1 MDDWKLQVDGGLDDG
16 LEDGGY
22 DDMDGPDM
30 GPEDEGA
37 AIRARYGV
45 PQPAR
50 GAGAGMGWD
59 ESAAAELERL
69 SRQNEQLVDRIAGK
83 DVEIERLE
91 QTLLAVQAPPGI
103 DVGRMLDAAGGD
115 AGADVRDAKIVD
127 LAKRNRELARTVGKA
142 KRAIADARRRAAE
155 AEARA
160 AAAEDEAASSAAAG
174 AAAAGPAGQHGGS
187 RTGSPAGGAEEE
199 LRRAQAQAKAARARI
214 EGLQHRLD
222 AAQAEAKAARRAL
235 AAEVGPGEEL
245 EAVLA
250 AAGLASAAAA
260 PGGSG
265 RGDDGE
271 SVATGASGAGAGS
284 PAKRRLGWRGRAQRI
299 IKLKAKL
306 AELQR
311 NGVSQAGP
319 GGGVSRPRAGQAPAA
334 GVDDQARAVIGAM
347 EGQRQRAA
355 EELSEALEA
364 EQASHADTQRR
375 LDAARARVSSL
386 QREAAQLREGAR
398 TLVDKSD
405 VDDKL
410 VAALRAERVSLQQ
423 QLSQGQARR
432 LDAQEK
438 LIRDLRAQLREAK
451 AAAGAAL
458 PPGVPGRATNG
469 VAAPASRA
477 GLPRP
482 ESAASSSAAAG
493 SGGDA
498 GGSSGGRPGSASVRA
513 LASLEVRVAAA
524 EEAAAVEREAAAAL
538 RESRDRAEERCRLLE
553 RQADQYVAKFSAM
566 ERRCRELEARVGAAP
581 PVTDAVSLAAQ
592 LATSENER
600 RALRGNS
607 ASAIAARDA
616 EVARLREQCD
626 ALLARHRRGD
636 APADGGK
643 RSTKEHERD

>member
-1 MDDWKLQVDGGLDDG
+1 M
-16 LEDGGY
+16 
-22 DDMDGPDM
+22 
-30 GPEDEGA
+30 
-37 AIRARYGV
+37 
-45 PQPAR
+45 
-50 GAGAGMGWD
+50 
-59 ESAAAELERL
+59 
-69 SRQNEQLVDRIAGK
+69 
-83 DVEIERLE
+83 
-91 QTLLAVQAPPGI
+91 LLW
-103 DVGRMLDAAGGD
+103 L
-115 AGADVRDAKIVD
+115 
-127 LAKRNRELARTVGKA
+127 
-142 KRAIADARRRAAE
+142 
-155 AEARA
+155 
-160 AAAEDEAASSAAAG
+160 
-174 AAAAGPAGQHGGS
+174 
-187 RTGSPAGGAEEE
+187 
-199 LRRAQAQAKAARARI
+199 
-214 EGLQHRLD
+214 
-222 AAQAEAKAARRAL
+222 
-235 AAEVGPGEEL
+235 
-245 EAVLA
+245 VLA
-250 AAGLASAAAA
+250 
-260 PGGSG
+260 P
-265 RGDDGE
+265 
-271 SVATGASGAGAGS
+271 
-284 PAKRRLGWRGRAQRI
+284 
-299 IKLKAKL
+299 
-306 AELQR
+306 
-311 NGVSQAGP
+311 SQ
-319 GGGVSRPRAGQAPAA
+319 
-334 GVDDQARAVIGAM
+334 
-347 EGQRQRAA
+347 
-355 EELSEALEA
+355 LSEALEA

-423 QLSQGQARR
+423 QLSQVSRAAGDGGSASPRRTVFTGGGSRAALSVAGPRRLDPGSPGSRAGSASVAHGPGSEADVERLAAEGDRVSRLAQGQARR

-469 VAAPASRA
+469 VAAPTSRA

-513 LASLEVRVAAA
+513 MASLEVRVAAA

-553 RQADQYVAKFSAM
+553 RQADQYVAKFSAL

-636 APADGGK
+636 DPAGGGK
-643 RSTKEHERD
+643 

>member
-45 PQPAR
+45 PQPGPAREAAQRPARKQRTTAGSPSAAQPQPARDPRTSPVGPSAVKRVPAKSGRSGARGLGSGAPSGADPASAAAR

-355 EELSEALEA
+355 EEVS
-364 EQASHADTQRR
+364 
-375 LDAARARVSSL
+375 RAR
-386 QREAAQLREGAR
+386 
-398 TLVDKSD
+398 T
-405 VDDKL
+405 
-410 VAALRAERVSLQQ
+410 
-423 QLSQGQARR
+423 
-432 LDAQEK
+432 
-438 LIRDLRAQLREAK
+438 
-451 AAAGAAL
+451 
-458 PPGVPGRATNG
+458 
-469 VAAPASRA
+469 
-477 GLPRP
+477 GLT
-482 ESAASSSAAAG
+482 
-493 SGGDA
+493 GGGPVTQPA
-498 GGSSGGRPGSASVRA
+498 GGGGA
-513 LASLEVRVAAA
+513 
-524 EEAAAVEREAAAAL
+524 
-538 RESRDRAEERCRLLE
+538 
-553 RQADQYVAKFSAM
+553 Q
-566 ERRCRELEARVGAAP
+566 P
-581 PVTDAVSLAAQ
+581 PVPSPCQ
-592 LATSENER
+592 
-600 RALRGNS
+600 
-607 ASAIAARDA
+607 
-616 EVARLREQCD
+616 
-626 ALLARHRRGD
+626 
-636 APADGGK
+636 
-643 RSTKEHERD
+643 